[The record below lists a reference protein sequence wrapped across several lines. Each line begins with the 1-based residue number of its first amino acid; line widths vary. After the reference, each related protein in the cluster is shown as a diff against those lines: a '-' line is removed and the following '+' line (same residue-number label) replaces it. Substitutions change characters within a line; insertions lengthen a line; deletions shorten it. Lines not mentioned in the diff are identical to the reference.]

1 MSGIFPVVSQVS
13 VRDVHWWWISSSV
26 HADHSRFLTALGFLR
41 GKLPTSI
48 IAIHGQICLLVTSA
62 VEFSNP
68 FIQPESYQGP
78 QEHQPC
84 LERVWPH
91 SSDSRLLGPDV
102 LCCLL
107 AIRPVFLSVSLLW
120 SSVQVTHIRAGIHS
134 WDSTANCLKL
144 HLYSN
149 REDRE

>member
-107 AIRPVFLSVSLLW
+107 AIRPVFLSVSLLC